1 MENLKSQLNF
11 IKEVEIKEIIDEA
24 KAKAAEEISEARA
37 KMAQIKNRETA
48 EILKKV
54 QETEQRELE
63 ATRIEG
69 KRNVMKLKFQLI
81 ESALSSALT
90 RLKEM
95 VEKEVPSYRNH
106 LEEFIIEAAKR
117 IDGLEFELII
127 GSKDV
132 AFVNKRLKRMQD
144 SLSTVKGIAVSLKMG
159 DEPLRSIGGVVVRS
173 SDHRE
178 IFNNTLEARL
188 ARVRQ
193 ENLPEIS
200 RELFGGEEQ

>member
-1 MENLKSQLNF
+1 MENLKSQLDF
-11 IKEVEIKEIIDEA
+11 IKEIEIKEIIDEA
-24 KAKAAEEISEARA
+24 KARAAAEINEARA
-37 KMAQIKNRETA
+37 KIEQIKNKETS
-48 EILKKV
+48 EILKKT

-69 KRNVMKLKFQLI
+69 KRKVMNFKFQLM
-81 ESALSSALT
+81 ESALSTTLV

-95 VEKEVPSYRNH
+95 VEQEAPSYRNH

-117 IDGLEFELII
+117 MDGREFELII
-127 GSKDV
+127 GSKDTAYV
-132 AFVNKRLKRMQD
+132 KKRLRRIED
-144 SLSTVKGIAVSLKMG
+144 ALSKVKGVVVSLKLS

-188 ARVRQ
+188 ARVKE

-200 RELFGGEEQ
+200 RALFGREAQ

>member
-1 MENLKSQLNF
+1 MENLTSQLNF

-24 KAKAAEEISEARA
+24 KAKAAAEINEARA
-37 KMAQIKNRETA
+37 KIEQIKNKETT

-54 QETEQRELE
+54 QETEQREFE
-63 ATRIEG
+63 AVRIEG
-69 KRNVMKLKFQLI
+69 RRRVMNFQFELI
-81 ESALSSALT
+81 ESALSSTLT
-90 RLKEM
+90 RLEEM
-95 VEKEVPSYRNH
+95 VEKAAPSYRNH
-106 LEEFIIEAAKR
+106 LEEFIIEAAKG
-117 IDGLEFELII
+117 IDGWEFELII
-127 GSKDV
+127 GSKDA
-132 AFVNKRLKRMQD
+132 AFVKKRLKRIED
-144 SLSTVKGIAVSLKMG
+144 TLATVKGVIVSLKMS

-200 RELFGGEEQ
+200 RVLFGDE

>member
-1 MENLKSQLNF
+1 MENLKSQLDF

-24 KAKAAEEISEARA
+24 KTKATAEINEAQAKIE
-37 KMAQIKNRETA
+37 QIKKKEIT

-54 QETEQRELE
+54 QEAEQRELE

-69 KRNVMKLKFQLI
+69 KRKVMNLKSQVI
-81 ESALSSALT
+81 ESVLSSSLA

-95 VEKEVPSYRNH
+95 VEKETPSYRNH

-117 IDGLEFELII
+117 IDGWEFELII
-127 GSKDV
+127 GSKDA
-132 AFVNKRLKRMQD
+132 AFVKKRLKRVVD
-144 SLSTVKGIAVSLKMG
+144 ALSIVKGVVVSLKMS

-173 SDHRE
+173 SDRRE
-178 IFNNTLEARL
+178 IFNDTLEARL

-200 RELFGGEEQ
+200 QVLFGDEIQ